1 MTPPTETSSEIPTAD
16 HVRLAVRHI
25 VATELGLDPSALR
38 DDTDL
43 RAVEGAD
50 SVKVLRMIARIE
62 AQHDVELDDADVF
75 GVSTVAG
82 IVRVVRAA
90 AEAPA

>member
-1 MTPPTETSSEIPTAD
+1 MTLPADTRPTDRDTDP
-16 HVRLAVRHI
+16 VRDAVRDI
-25 VATELGLDPSALR
+25 VATELGLDPAALH

-62 AQHDVELDDADVF
+62 QHHDVELDDDDVF
-75 GVSTVAG
+75 GVTTVAG
-82 IVRVVRAA
+82 IVTVVRAA
-90 AEAPA
+90 SEAPA